1 MAIESP
7 KHFIAWVMGGYSFLN
22 CYDSTK
28 PNKLIFLESFNLR
41 RPLLIILFYH
51 YTKTTIGF

>member
-28 PNKLIFLESFNLR
+28 TNKLIFLESFNLR

-51 YTKTTIGF
+51 

>member
-7 KHFIAWVMGGYSFLN
+7 KHFIAWVMGGYSFSN

-28 PNKLIFLESFNLR
+28 TNKLIFFREFQLTASTPDNTFLS
-41 RPLLIILFYH
+41 LD
-51 YTKTTIGF
+51 